1 MKKILYVV
9 LAIVFM
15 LPVFVK
21 ADSLVDKINVE
32 GIGDLDL
39 TKKTWN
45 LNLSSTLDYTVIT
58 VEAGDGITVEGGGKL
73 DIVEGNNSFVITAT
87 DGKITEEYT
96 ININVTRPSENN
108 TENPETGA
116 FMPTSI
122 IILAGLSLVGV
133 ILLNN
138 KKKFY
143 NI

>member
-9 LAIVFM
+9 LAIVFI

-21 ADSLVDKINVE
+21 ADSLVDKINIE

-58 VEAGDGITVEGGGKL
+58 VKASDGITVEGGGKL
-73 DIVEGNNSFVITAT
+73 DIVEGNNTFVITAT

-116 FMPTSI
+116 FIPTSI
-122 IILAGLSLVGV
+122 IILAGVSLIGV

-143 NI
+143 SI

>member
-116 FMPTSI
+116 FIPTSI
-122 IILAGLSLVGV
+122 IILAGVSLIGV

-143 NI
+143 SI